1 MTGVKICL
9 SLKTVCCSLLPCS
22 HTGSYRIN
30 PNTSEFQLPLAV
42 QRMTPTKASGW
53 GMVILQ
59 PSNDPRT
66 KSSPCRTSGPYL
78 YSLRENYHKLHSN
91 LGYSVR
97 MSQNKTNP
105 SQQSYKSPHRRA
117 QPLVVG
123 KPFLTL
129 HIFLIVL
136 LIQHGELCK
145 EKNQKVLREKQRCR
159 NQVRSQEEAKINQR
173 QERWVGKHGDA
184 HL

>member
-1 MTGVKICL
+1 M
-9 SLKTVCCSLLPCS
+9 
-22 HTGSYRIN
+22 
-30 PNTSEFQLPLAV
+30 
-42 QRMTPTKASGW
+42 
-53 GMVILQ
+53 
-59 PSNDPRT
+59 
-66 KSSPCRTSGPYL
+66 
-78 YSLRENYHKLHSN
+78 
-91 LGYSVR
+91 
-97 MSQNKTNP
+97 
-105 SQQSYKSPHRRA
+105 
-117 QPLVVG
+117 VVG

>member
-1 MTGVKICL
+1 MAGVRFGNISSLFVAGQRLNFWLFLSWEESSNDWVKICL

-66 KSSPCRTSGPYL
+66 KSSLCRTSGPYL

-97 MSQNKTNP
+97 MSQNKQTQAN
-105 SQQSYKSPHRRA
+105 S
-117 QPLVVG
+117 
-123 KPFLTL
+123 LTSL
-129 HIFLIVL
+129 HT
-136 LIQHGELCK
+136 GELSLWLL
-145 EKNQKVLREKQRCR
+145 V
-159 NQVRSQEEAKINQR
+159 S
-173 QERWVGKHGDA
+173 HF
-184 HL
+184 